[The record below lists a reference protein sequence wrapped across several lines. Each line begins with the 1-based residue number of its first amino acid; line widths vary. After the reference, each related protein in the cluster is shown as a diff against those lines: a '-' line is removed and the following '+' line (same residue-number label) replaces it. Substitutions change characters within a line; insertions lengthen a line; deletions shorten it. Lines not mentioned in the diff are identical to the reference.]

1 MTHPTDWLSRA
12 SGAGSAVDRA
22 LRAAAQAAPSRE
34 GMVIDHGT
42 TGTTFVW
49 RDLDRQTAQL
59 ARHLDESAA
68 AHAGGACAVEIA
80 IDRTSVALLRL
91 VAALRTD
98 LPVILIDPSA
108 AGEER
113 QMVRERLRRAGVSV
127 LEWVPGDSGLLV
139 RRPATAEPA
148 RHAVLP
154 PHSLVLASGGTT
166 GRPKLI
172 VDAMSRRP
180 SSHARLQVTSRL
192 GWRADQTQLVIGRLH
207 HAAPLMFFLRGLID
221 GNKIVVPSRYA
232 PSIAVRLIEEQRVQ
246 WMQATP
252 FQLERMAAWLRK
264 SPGDLSSLRGVL
276 HMSAP
281 CPPSVKRSW
290 IDRIGAE
297 RVFEIY
303 GATEGLGMTVATG
316 TEWLARPGTVG
327 RGFFT
332 RVKILDEAMRPLPAR
347 ASGLIFLRSL
357 GGRSAPVYLGGTDTS
372 LTSPDG
378 FRSVGDYGFLDDD
391 GYVYIEPRRTD
402 MINVAGENVYPA
414 EVEAVL
420 VRCPGVVDAAVTA
433 VPDDRLGAR
442 PVALVTCWPD
452 RPLNERDVIAF
463 CHGRL
468 SRFKVPRQ
476 VHVVE
481 RIPHTTAGKIDRKG
495 VAEMLL
501 TEIQGIEV
509 GLSCQQS

>member
-1 MTHPTDWLSRA
+1 
-12 SGAGSAVDRA
+12 
-22 LRAAAQAAPSRE
+22 
-34 GMVIDHGT
+34 MVIDPGSAGAT
-42 TGTTFVW
+42 LVW
-49 RDLDRQTAQL
+49 RDLNRRTAQL
-59 ARHLDESAA
+59 AQCIDESAA
-68 AHAGGACAVEIA
+68 AHAGGVCAVEIA
-80 IDRTSVALLRL
+80 IDRTAVALLRL

-98 LPVILIDPSA
+98 LPVVLVDPSA
-108 AGEER
+108 ADEE
-113 QMVRERLRRAGVSV
+113 QEVVRERLRSAGVR
-127 LEWVPGDSGLLV
+127 LLGWVPGDTG
-139 RRPATAEPA
+139 RPVYRPMTAKAAEGV
-148 RHAVLP
+148 VLP
-154 PHSLVLASGGTT
+154 RHSLVLASGGTT
-166 GRPKLI
+166 GRPKLV
-172 VDAMSRRP
+172 VDAVLRRP
-180 SSHARLQVTSRL
+180 PSHEHLQVTSKL
-192 GWRADQTQLVIGRLH
+192 GWRADQTQLVLGRLH

-221 GNKIVVPSRYA
+221 GNRIVVPSRYA
-232 PSIAVRLIEEQRVQ
+232 PSIAARMIEEQRVQ

-264 SPGDLSSLRGVL
+264 HPADLSSLRGVL

-332 RVKILDEAMRPLPAR
+332 RVRILDEAMRPLPAR
-347 ASGLIFLRSL
+347 TSGAVFLRSL
-357 GGRSAPVYLGGTDTS
+357 AARSAPVYVGDASGS

-378 FRSVGDYGFLDDD
+378 FRSVGDHGFLDED
-391 GYVYIEPRRTD
+391 GYVYLEPRRTD
-402 MINVAGENVYPA
+402 LINVAGENVYPA

-420 VRCPGVVDAAVTA
+420 VRCPGVLDAAVTG

-442 PVALVTCWPD
+442 PAALVTCWPD
-452 RPLNERDVIAF
+452 MPLNERDVIAF
-463 CHGRL
+463 CRDRL

-476 VHVVE
+476 VHVVQW
-481 RIPHTTAGKIDRKG
+481 IPHTTAGKIDRKR

-501 TEIQGIEV
+501 KETQIIEV
-509 GLSCQQS
+509 